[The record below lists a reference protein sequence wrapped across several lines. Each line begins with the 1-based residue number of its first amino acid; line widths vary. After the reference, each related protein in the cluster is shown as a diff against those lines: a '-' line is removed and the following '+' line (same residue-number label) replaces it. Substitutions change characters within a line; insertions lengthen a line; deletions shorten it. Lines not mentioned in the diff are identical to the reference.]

1 MYGRKRRDEEA
12 KGEEEEGK
20 GYERTKMGGMSECVE
35 LNSNCNGLIAVE
47 RA

>member
-1 MYGRKRRDEEA
+1 MGEKEGMKKT

-20 GYERTKMGGMSECVE
+20 GYERTKMGGKSECVE
-35 LNSNCNGLIAVE
+35 LNNNCDSLTAVE